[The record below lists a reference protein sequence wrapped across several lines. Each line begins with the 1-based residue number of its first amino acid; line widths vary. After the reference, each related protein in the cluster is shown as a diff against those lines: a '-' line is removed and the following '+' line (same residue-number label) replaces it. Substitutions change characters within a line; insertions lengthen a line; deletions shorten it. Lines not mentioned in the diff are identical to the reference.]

1 MHTKVL
7 IWANEWGIVRM
18 QDRGGWRFIKIPSH
32 QIDEML
38 SSGVGHFV
46 STLINRFLANSS
58 ASWQPKGEKQHRWSS
73 SSATTGPGGWW
84 MSHCDAT
91 KRCHCKL
98 GQHPPPP
105 SLNIDVVHYELPQ
118 VARVG
123 PRRPHGQGFNR
134 SFEAWIVKSGILTQ
148 CVVEGDANPHNNSDR
163 QNTHYFFSLIYSSLC
178 FNSRQ
183 CGEQGG

>member
-1 MHTKVL
+1 
-7 IWANEWGIVRM
+7 M
-18 QDRGGWRFIKIPSH
+18 QDRGGWWFIKIPSP
-32 QIDEML
+32 QMNEML
-38 SSGVGHFV
+38 SSGVGHFFN
-46 STLINRFLANSS
+46 TLINRFLAISS
-58 ASWQPKGEKQHRWSS
+58 ASWQPKGEKQHGWSSS

-105 SLNIDVVHYELPQ
+105 SLNIDVVHYEIPQ

-123 PRRPHGQGFNR
+123 TRRPHGQRFNR

-163 QNTHYFFSLIYSSLC
+163 QNIHYCTFLFPDI
-178 FNSRQ
+178 F
-183 CGEQGG
+183 